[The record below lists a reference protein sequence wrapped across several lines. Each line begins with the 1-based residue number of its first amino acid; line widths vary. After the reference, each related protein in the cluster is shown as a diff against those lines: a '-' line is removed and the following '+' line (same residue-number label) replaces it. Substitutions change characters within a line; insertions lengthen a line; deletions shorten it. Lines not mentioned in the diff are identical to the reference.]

1 MLGRNK
7 KEKKKKDPSRT
18 NSQKGK
24 IEIKKKIEAKSQ
36 KIYRQRKKMDKQN
49 TFGFIKQKSLH
60 IH

>member
-49 TFGFIKQKSLH
+49 TFGFIKQK
-60 IH
+60 